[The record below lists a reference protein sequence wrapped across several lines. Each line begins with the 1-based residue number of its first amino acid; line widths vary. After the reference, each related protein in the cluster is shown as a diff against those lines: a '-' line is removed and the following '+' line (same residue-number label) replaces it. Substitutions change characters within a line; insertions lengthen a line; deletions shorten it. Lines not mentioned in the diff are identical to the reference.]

1 MESVFYNNLKVVFY
15 REEESSMAK
24 TIRIK
29 VTTNVRRTGNGSY
42 VIRTT
47 SSNGAST
54 KTSTK
59 TIRVR

>member
-1 MESVFYNNLKVVFY
+1 
-15 REEESSMAK
+15 MAK

-29 VTTNVRRTGNGSY
+29 VTTNVRRTGNGTY

-47 SSNGAST
+47 SSNGTAT

-59 TIRVR
+59 TIRAR